1 MNLEQLLEFL
11 RGRQQNMINRPPPPP
26 PPPQKPMSEMDAI
39 RMQQQTQDSDAMR
52 RRMMD
57 LGQRRQYQS
66 GAGRGLGQSG
76 LEMLQGGPQSE
87 MDGMRMQQ
95 QMQQPL
101 RPQMQPQMQP
111 QMPNMPQM
119 QEQMQQQM
127 GRLNDQDLQKLH
139 QQMQQQSA
147 PSVNPEGIAGS
158 LLGRPPM
165 SEMQRR
171 MMNQRMMAPRF
182 GASFGVQR

>member
-11 RGRQQNMINRPPPPP
+11 RGRGRQGNPYEGLRLQQEGAAREDANRAIQQRNQQMNMDRMNQMNRMR
-26 PPPQKPMSEMDAI
+26 PQMPQM
-39 RMQQQTQDSDAMR
+39 
-52 RRMMD
+52 
-57 LGQRRQYQS
+57 
-66 GAGRGLGQSG
+66 GRGMGRDMPSSQ
-76 LEMLQGGPQSE
+76 MLQGPQGD
-87 MDGMRMQQ
+87 MNRMRMQQ

-101 RPQMQPQMQP
+101 RP

-147 PSVNPEGIAGS
+147 PAADLNGVAGS